1 MKNTDEKELQRCKK
15 IMYNLPET
23 KIKRSVKIMKER
35 YEALELNIVKIPVE
49 DTIMM
54 SGLDNNG
61 DVGDMGGDIGGE
73 DLGF

>member
-1 MKNTDEKELQRCKK
+1 M
-15 IMYNLPET
+15 
-23 KIKRSVKIMKER
+23 KRSVKIMKER
-35 YEALELNIVKIPVE
+35 YETLELKIVKIPVE

-54 SGLDNNG
+54 SGFDNNG

>member
-1 MKNTDEKELQRCKK
+1 
-15 IMYNLPET
+15 MYNLLET
-23 KIKRSVKIMKER
+23 KMKRSVKIMKER

-54 SGLDNNG
+54 SGFDNNG

>member
-1 MKNTDEKELQRCKK
+1 
-15 IMYNLPET
+15 
-23 KIKRSVKIMKER
+23 MKER

-54 SGLDNNG
+54 SGIDNNG
-61 DVGDMGGDIGGE
+61 DVVDWGEE

>member
-1 MKNTDEKELQRCKK
+1 
-15 IMYNLPET
+15 
-23 KIKRSVKIMKER
+23 MKER

-54 SGLDNNG
+54 SGIDNEAESPWG
-61 DVGDMGGDIGGE
+61 EE

>member
-23 KIKRSVKIMKER
+23 KMKRSVKIMKER

-54 SGLDNNG
+54 MSNLG
-61 DVGDMGGDIGGE
+61 DGGDGEVPPEWGGE

>member
-1 MKNTDEKELQRCKK
+1 MVKNTDEKELQRCKK

-23 KIKRSVKIMKER
+23 KMKRSVKIMKER

-54 SGLDNNG
+54 SGLDNDG
-61 DVGDMGGDIGGE
+61 DVGGWGDGSEEISY
-73 DLGF
+73 

>member
-1 MKNTDEKELQRCKK
+1 
-15 IMYNLPET
+15 MYNLPET
-23 KIKRSVKIMKER
+23 KMKRSVKIMKER

>member
-1 MKNTDEKELQRCKK
+1 
-15 IMYNLPET
+15 
-23 KIKRSVKIMKER
+23 MKER
-35 YEALELNIVKIPVE
+35 YEALELNIVKIQVE

-54 SGLDNNG
+54 SGFDNNG

>member
-1 MKNTDEKELQRCKK
+1 
-15 IMYNLPET
+15 
-23 KIKRSVKIMKER
+23 MKER